1 MMWVVRVGRKG
12 RVVIPKE
19 VREAL
24 NVREGS
30 LLKVYIEGNKAIIEP
45 AEDVVEKFKGSIKVD
60 RWPEDLDE
68 FPSEVLRSWLKGT
81 SM

>member
-1 MMWVVRVGRKG
+1 
-12 RVVIPKE
+12 VIPKE

-30 LLKVYIEGNKAIIEP
+30 LLKVHIEGNKAIIEP
-45 AEDVVEKFKGSIKVD
+45 AEDVVEKFKGSVKVD

-68 FPSEVLRSWLKGT
+68 FLSEVLRSWLKGT

>member
-1 MMWVVRVGRKG
+1 MAWVVRVGRKG
-12 RVVIPKE
+12 RIVIPRE

-30 LLKVYIEGNKAIIEP
+30 LLKVYVEGNKVVIEP
-45 AEDVVEKFKGSIKVD
+45 VEDVVEKFKGSVKVD

-68 FPSEVLRSWLKGT
+68 FLFEVLRSWLKGT
-81 SM
+81 

>member
-1 MMWVVRVGRKG
+1 MWVVRVGRKG
-12 RVVIPKE
+12 RAVIPNKD
-19 VREAL
+19 VYEAL

-30 LLKVYIEGNKAIIEP
+30 LLKIYVEGNRAIIEP

-68 FPSEVLRSWLKGT
+68 FLSEVLRSWLKGT

>member
-1 MMWVVRVGRKG
+1 MWVVRVGRKG

-24 NVREGS
+24 NAREGS

-45 AEDVVEKFKGSIKVD
+45 AEDVVERFKGSIKVD

-68 FPSEVLRSWLKGT
+68 FLSEVLRSWLKGT
-81 SM
+81 